1 MSNGVFTRRDL
12 RQSVDFIGDPESTAY
27 GPFEGQ
33 VLTGIFIPD
42 TGWTAASLTFEATRD
57 GETWYP
63 IYDAQGTG
71 KYTIGPGQNP
81 ATGGYVAL
89 DMNLFYGVKW
99 LRIVQNGTNTATIY
113 LSLT

>member
-1 MSNGVFTRRDL
+1 MSRTFARRDL
-12 RQSVDFIGDPESTAY
+12 QHSVDFIGDPTSTPY
-27 GPFEGQ
+27 GPFEGG
-33 VLTGIFIPD
+33 VLTGIFIPAA
-42 TGWTAASLTFEATRD
+42 GWTAATLTFEATRD
-57 GETWYP
+57 GVTWYP

-99 LRIVQNGTNTATIY
+99 VRLRQDLTNTATIY
-113 LSLT
+113 LSIT